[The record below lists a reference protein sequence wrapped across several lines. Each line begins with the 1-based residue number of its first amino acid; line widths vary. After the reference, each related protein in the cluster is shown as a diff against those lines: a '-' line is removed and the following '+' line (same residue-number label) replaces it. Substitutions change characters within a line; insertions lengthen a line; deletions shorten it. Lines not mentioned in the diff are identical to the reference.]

1 MALLQSEGTMT
12 RETQLSADEVQA
24 FIDEVFP
31 QQKGVMEV
39 LSIAPMS
46 ATARMKIGYEHL
58 RPGGTVS
65 GPAMFTVA
73 DCAFYMAVLGM
84 IGRQALT
91 VTSNL
96 GINFLRKPQAETDLI
111 CEARILKLGRLLAT
125 GDATVFSAGQDQPVA
140 HATVTYAIPPG

>member
-1 MALLQSEGTMT
+1 MIVRQPVLATE
-12 RETQLSADEVQA
+12 EVQA

-31 QQKGVMEV
+31 QQRGILEAVEV
-39 LSIAPMS
+39 GPLS
-46 ATARMKIGYEHL
+46 ATARMKIGFEHL

-91 VTSNL
+91 VTTNMS
-96 GINFLRKPQAETDLI
+96 INFLRKPVAETDLI
-111 CEARILKLGRLLAT
+111 CEARILKLGKLLAT
-125 GDATVFSAGQDQPVA
+125 GDATVWSEGQDAPVA
-140 HATVTYAIPPG
+140 HATVTYAIPPKQ

>member
-1 MALLQSEGTMT
+1 MDRLPVLT
-12 RETQLSADEVQA
+12 ADEVQA

-31 QQKGVMEV
+31 QQRGVMHV
-39 LSIAPMS
+39 QNVAPMS

-84 IGRQALT
+84 IGREALT

-96 GINFLRKPQAETDLI
+96 NITFLRKPQAETDLI
-111 CEARILKLGRLLAT
+111 CSARILKLGRRLAS
-125 GDATVFSAGQDQPVA
+125 GDALMYSDGQEQPVA
-140 HATVTYAIPPG
+140 HAAVTYAIP